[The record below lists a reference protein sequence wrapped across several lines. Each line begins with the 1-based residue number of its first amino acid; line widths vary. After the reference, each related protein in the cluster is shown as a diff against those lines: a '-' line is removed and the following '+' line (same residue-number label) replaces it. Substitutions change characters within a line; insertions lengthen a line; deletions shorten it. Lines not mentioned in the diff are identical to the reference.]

1 MFSKSNKEEEFMPKK
16 YETPL
21 LDELEKG
28 PFPSFVTEI
37 KKAAVKSDMA
47 ADELGQLEKSYRDKR
62 GYWKHGGIVGV
73 RGYGSGVIGR
83 YSSLPE
89 EFPNVANFHTVRI
102 NSISAFFYTS
112 KFLNE
117 MCDIWDKYGSGL
129 TNLHGSTGDLVLLG
143 TNTENLE
150 PIFAEFSSRGWDL
163 GGSGSA
169 LRTPSCC
176 VGPARCEW
184 SNIDTLDITYSIAQE
199 WQDEM
204 HRPAFPYKFKFKTA
218 GCAVDCIAS
227 IARADCSI
235 IGTWKGNIAVDQA
248 EVANYAKKGMNIQEE
263 IVNMC
268 PSKCMSYDGKELKI
282 TDADCIRC
290 MHCIAK
296 MTKALKPT
304 GEKGASIL
312 IGSKAPFVIGATLS
326 WVIVPFMKMEPPYD
340 EFKDLIRKMWE
351 FWDEHGKNRERIG
364 ELIIRKG
371 MREFLEY
378 IGVEPQAQQVKEP
391 RRDPFFFWTEAD
403 LQK

>member
-1 MFSKSNKEEEFMPKK
+1 MPKK

-37 KKAAVKSDMA
+37 KKAAAKSDMA

-83 YSSLPE
+83 YSSLPD

-102 NSISAFFYTS
+102 NSIAGFFYTS
-112 KFLNE
+112 KFLKE
-117 MCDIWDKYGSGL
+117 ACDIWDKYGSGL

-169 LRTPSCC
+169 MRTPSCC

-184 SNIDTLDITYSIAQE
+184 SNIDTLDITYSITQE

-235 IGTWKGNIAVDQA
+235 IGTWKGNIAVDQT
-248 EVANYAKKGMNIQEE
+248 EVANYAKNGMNIQEE

-282 TDADCIRC
+282 NDADCVRC

-304 GEKGASIL
+304 GEKGATIL

>member
-1 MFSKSNKEEEFMPKK
+1 MSKK

-21 LDELEKG
+21 LNELEKG
-28 PFPSFVTEI
+28 SFPSFVTEI
-37 KKAAVKSDMA
+37 KKAAVHHDMA
-47 ADELGQLEKSYRDKR
+47 ADELGQLEKSYRDRR

-89 EFPNVANFHTVRI
+89 EFPAVANFHTVRI
-102 NSISAFFYTS
+102 NSISGFFYTS
-112 KFLNE
+112 KFLKE

-129 TNLHGSTGDLVLLG
+129 TNMHGSTGDLVLLG
-143 TNTENLE
+143 TTTENLE

-184 SNIDTLDITYSIAQE
+184 SNIDTLDITYSLTQE

-235 IGTWKGNIAVDQA
+235 IGTWKGKIAIEQA
-248 EVANYAKKGMNIQEE
+248 EVANYAKKGMNISEE
-263 IVNMC
+263 IVNRC
-268 PSKCMSYDGKELKI
+268 PSRCMSYDGKELKI
-282 TDADCIRC
+282 TDEDCVRC

-304 GEKGASIL
+304 GERGATIL

-326 WVIVPFMKMEPPYD
+326 WVIVPFIKMEPPYT

-351 FWDEHGKNRERIG
+351 FWDENGKNRERIG

-378 IGVEPQAQQVKEP
+378 IGLDPVPQQVKEP
-391 RRDPFFFWTEAD
+391 RRDPFFFWTEED

>member
-1 MFSKSNKEEEFMPKK
+1 MPKK
-16 YETPL
+16 YDTPL

-28 PFPSFVTEI
+28 PFPSFVKEI
-37 KKAAVKSDMA
+37 KKAAAKNDMA

-73 RGYGSGVIGR
+73 RGYGSGIIGR

-102 NSISAFFYTS
+102 NSIAGLFYTS
-112 KFLNE
+112 EVLRTI
-117 MCDIWDKYGSGL
+117 CDIWDKHGSGL
-129 TNLHGSTGDLVLLG
+129 TNFHGSTGDLILLG
-143 TNTENLE
+143 TTTEHLE
-150 PIFAEFSSRGWDL
+150 DIFAEFSSRGWDL

-169 LRTPSCC
+169 MRTPSCC

-184 SNIDTLDITYSIAQE
+184 SNIDTLDITYSLTQE
-199 WQDEM
+199 FQDEL
-204 HRPAFPYKFKFKTA
+204 HRPAFPYKFKFKTV
-218 GCAVDCIAS
+218 GCAVDCNAA

-235 IGTWKGNIAVDQA
+235 IGTWKGKIEIDQD
-248 EVANYAKKGMNIQEE
+248 EVANYAKKGKNIQDE
-263 IVNMC
+263 IVNLC
-268 PSKCMSYDGKELKI
+268 PSKCMSYDGKTLKI
-282 TDADCIRC
+282 NDEDCVRC
-290 MHCIAK
+290 MHCISR

-326 WVIVPFMKMEPPYD
+326 WVIVPFMKMEPPYT
-340 EFKDLIRKMWE
+340 ELKELTRKMWE
-351 FWDEHGKNRERIG
+351 FWDEYGKNRERIG

-378 IGVEPQAQQVKEP
+378 IGVDPMPQQVKEP
-391 RRDPFFFWTEAD
+391 RRDPFFFWKEEE
-403 LQK
+403 LVPNSELLKK

>member
-1 MFSKSNKEEEFMPKK
+1 MPKK

-28 PFPSFVTEI
+28 PFPSFVTEM
-37 KKAAVKSDMA
+37 KKAAAKNDMA

-89 EFPNVANFHTVRI
+89 DFPNVANFHTVRI
-102 NSISAFFYTS
+102 NSIAGFFYTS
-112 KFLNE
+112 KFLKE
-117 MCDIWDKYGSGL
+117 ACDIWDKYGSGL
-129 TNLHGSTGDLVLLG
+129 TNLHGSTGDIILLG
-143 TNTENLE
+143 TTTENLE

-169 LRTPSCC
+169 MRTPSCC

-184 SNIDTLDITYSIAQE
+184 SNIDTLDITYSITQE
-199 WQDEM
+199 FQDEL

-235 IGTWKGNIAVDQA
+235 IGTWKGKIEVNQD

-282 TDADCIRC
+282 NDEDCVRC

-304 GEKGASIL
+304 GEKGATIL

-340 EFKDLIRKMWE
+340 ELKDLVRKMWE
-351 FWDEHGKNRERIG
+351 YWDEYGKNRERIG
-364 ELIIRKG
+364 ELIIRRG

-378 IGVEPQAQQVKEP
+378 IGVDPNPQQVKEP
-391 RRDPFFFWTEAD
+391 RRDPFFFWKEEE
-403 LQK
+403 LVPNSELLKK

>member
-1 MFSKSNKEEEFMPKK
+1 MPKK
-16 YETPL
+16 YDTPL

-37 KKAAVKSDMA
+37 KKAAAKNDMA
-47 ADELGQLEKSYRDKR
+47 ADELGQLEKSYRDRR

-73 RGYGSGVIGR
+73 RGYGGGVIGR

-89 EFPNVANFHTVRI
+89 QFPNVANFHTVRI
-102 NSISAFFYTS
+102 NSTSAFFYTS
-112 KFLNE
+112 KFINE

-129 TNLHGSTGDLVLLG
+129 TNMHGSTGDLVLLG

-184 SNIDTLDITYSIAQE
+184 SNIDTLDINYSITQE

-235 IGTWKGNIAVDQA
+235 IGTWKGKIAVDQN
-248 EVANYAKKGMNIQEE
+248 EVAAYAKNGMNIQEE

-268 PSKCMSYDGKELKI
+268 PSKCMSYADGKLSIKDE
-282 TDADCIRC
+282 DCIRC

-304 GEKGASIL
+304 GEKGATIL

-371 MREFLEY
+371 MREFLEF
-378 IGVEPQAQQVKEP
+378 IGVEPQPQQVKEP

>member
-1 MFSKSNKEEEFMPKK
+1 MPKK
-16 YETPL
+16 YDTPL

-37 KKAAVKSDMA
+37 KKAAAKSDMA

-73 RGYGSGVIGR
+73 RGYGGGVIGR

-89 EFPNVANFHTVRI
+89 LFPDVANFHTVRI
-102 NSISAFFYTS
+102 NSTSAFFYTS
-112 KFLNE
+112 AFLKD

-150 PIFAEFSSRGWDL
+150 AIFAEFSSRGWDL

-169 LRTPSCC
+169 MRTPSCC

-184 SNIDTLDITYSIAQE
+184 ANIDTLDINYSITQE
-199 WQDEM
+199 FQDEI

-235 IGTWKGNIAVDQA
+235 IGTWKGNIAVNQA
-248 EVANYAKKGMNIQEE
+248 EVANYAKGGMNINEE
-263 IVNMC
+263 IVDMC

-282 TDADCIRC
+282 ADADCIRC

-326 WVIVPFMKMEPPYD
+326 WVIVPFIKMEPPYD

-351 FWDEHGKNRERIG
+351 YWDEHGKNRERIG
-364 ELIIRKG
+364 ELIIRRG
-371 MREFLEY
+371 MREFLEF
-378 IGVEPQAQQVKEP
+378 IGVEPVPQQIKEP
-391 RRDPFFFWTEAD
+391 RRDPFFFWTEED

>member
-1 MFSKSNKEEEFMPKK
+1 MPKK
-16 YETPL
+16 YDTPL

-37 KKAAVKSDMA
+37 KKAAAKSDMA

-89 EFPNVANFHTVRI
+89 LFPDVANFHTVRI
-102 NSISAFFYTS
+102 NSTSAFFYTS
-112 KFLNE
+112 AFLKD

-150 PIFAEFSSRGWDL
+150 AIFAEFSSRGWDL

-169 LRTPSCC
+169 MRTPSCC

-184 SNIDTLDITYSIAQE
+184 SNIDTLDINYSITQE
-199 WQDEM
+199 FQDEM

-235 IGTWKGNIAVDQA
+235 IGTWKGNIAVNQA
-248 EVANYAKKGMNIQEE
+248 EVANYAKGGMNIQEE

-268 PSKCMSYDGKELKI
+268 PSKCMSYDGKNLKI
-282 TDADCIRC
+282 NDSDCIRC

-326 WVIVPFMKMEPPYD
+326 WVIVPFIKMEPPYD

-351 FWDEHGKNRERIG
+351 YWDEHGKNRERIG
-364 ELIIRKG
+364 ELIIRRG
-371 MREFLEY
+371 MREFLEF
-378 IGVEPQAQQVKEP
+378 IGVEPVPQQIKEP
-391 RRDPFFFWTEAD
+391 RRDPFFFWTEED

>member
-1 MFSKSNKEEEFMPKK
+1 MPKK

-37 KKAAVKSDMA
+37 KKAAAKSDMA

-73 RGYGSGVIGR
+73 RGYGAGVIGR

-102 NSISAFFYTS
+102 NSTSGFFYTS

-129 TNLHGSTGDLVLLG
+129 TNLHGSTGDLILLG
-143 TNTENLE
+143 TNSENLE
-150 PIFAEFSSRGWDL
+150 PIFAEFTSRGWDL

-169 LRTPSCC
+169 MRTPSCC

-184 SNIDTLDITYSIAQE
+184 SNIDTLDINYSITQE

-235 IGTWKGNIAVDQA
+235 IGTWKGSIAVDQS
-248 EVANYAKKGMNIQEE
+248 EVANYAKGGMNIQEE

-304 GEKGASIL
+304 GEKGATIL

-326 WVIVPFMKMEPPYD
+326 WVIVPFIKMEPPYD

-351 FWDEHGKNRERIG
+351 FWDEYGKNRERIG

-371 MREFLEY
+371 MREFLEF
-378 IGVEPQAQQVKEP
+378 IGVEPVPQQVKEP

>member
-1 MFSKSNKEEEFMPKK
+1 MPKK

-37 KKAAVKSDMA
+37 KKAAAKKDMA

-89 EFPNVANFHTVRI
+89 QFPDVANFHTVRI
-102 NSISAFFYTS
+102 NSIGGFFYTS
-112 KFLNE
+112 KFLKE
-117 MCDIWDKYGSGL
+117 ACDIWDKYGSGL
-129 TNLHGSTGDLVLLG
+129 TNLHGSTGDFVLLG

-169 LRTPSCC
+169 MRTPSCC

-184 SNIDTLDITYSIAQE
+184 SNINTLDINYAITQE
-199 WQDEM
+199 FQDEM

-282 TDADCIRC
+282 TDADCVRC

-340 EFKDLIRKMWE
+340 ELKDLIRKMWE
-351 FWDEHGKNRERIG
+351 YWDEHGKNRERIG
-364 ELIIRKG
+364 ELIIRRG

-378 IGVEPQAQQVKEP
+378 IGVEPQPQQIKEP
-391 RRDPFFFWTEAD
+391 RRDPFFFWTEED

>member
-1 MFSKSNKEEEFMPKK
+1 MPKK
-16 YETPL
+16 YDTPM

-28 PFPSFVTEI
+28 PFPSFVKEI
-37 KKAAVKSDMA
+37 KKAAAKNDMA

-73 RGYGSGVIGR
+73 RGYGSGIIGR

-102 NSISAFFYTS
+102 NSIAGLFYTS
-112 KFLNE
+112 KALRE
-117 MCDIWDKYGSGL
+117 ICDIWDKYGSGL
-129 TNLHGSTGDLVLLG
+129 TNFHGSTGDIILLG
-143 TNTENLE
+143 TTTEHLE
-150 PIFAEFSSRGWDL
+150 DLFAEYSSRGWDL

-184 SNIDTLDITYSIAQE
+184 SNIDTLDITYSLTQE
-199 WQDEM
+199 FQDEL
-204 HRPAFPYKFKFKTA
+204 HRPAFPYKFKFKTV
-218 GCAVDCIAS
+218 GCAVDCNAS

-235 IGTWKGNIAVDQA
+235 IGTWKGKIEINQD

-263 IVNMC
+263 IVNLC
-268 PSKCMSYDGKELKI
+268 PSKCMSYDGKTLKI
-282 TDADCIRC
+282 NDEDCVRC

-326 WVIVPFMKMEPPYD
+326 WVIVPFMKMEPPYT
-340 EFKDLIRKMWE
+340 ELKDLVRKMWE

-378 IGVEPQAQQVKEP
+378 IGLDPMPQQVKEP
-391 RRDPFFFWTEAD
+391 RRDPFFFWKED
-403 LQK
+403 ELIPNSQLLKK

>member
-1 MFSKSNKEEEFMPKK
+1 MPKK
-16 YETPL
+16 YDTPL

-28 PFPSFVTEI
+28 PFPSFVKEI
-37 KKAAVKSDMA
+37 KKAAAKNDMA

-73 RGYGSGVIGR
+73 RGYGSGIIGR
-83 YSSLPE
+83 YSSIPE

-102 NSISAFFYTS
+102 NSIAGLFYTS
-112 KFLNE
+112 QALRTI
-117 MCDIWDKYGSGL
+117 CDIWDKYGSGL
-129 TNLHGSTGDLVLLG
+129 TNFHGSTGDLVLLG
-143 TNTENLE
+143 TTTEHLE
-150 PIFAEFSSRGWDL
+150 DIFAEYSSRGWDL

-184 SNIDTLDITYSIAQE
+184 SNIDTLDITYSLTQE
-199 WQDEM
+199 FQDEL
-204 HRPAFPYKFKFKTA
+204 HRPAFPYKFKFKTV
-218 GCAVDCIAS
+218 GCAVDCNAA

-235 IGTWKGNIAVDQA
+235 IGTWKGKIEIDQD

-263 IVNMC
+263 IVNLC
-268 PSKCMSYDGKELKI
+268 PSKCMSYDGKTLKI
-282 TDADCIRC
+282 NDEDCVRC
-290 MHCIAK
+290 MHCISR

-326 WVIVPFMKMEPPYD
+326 WVIVPFMKMEPPYT
-340 EFKDLIRKMWE
+340 ELKELIRKMWE
-351 FWDEHGKNRERIG
+351 FWDEYGKNRERIG

-378 IGVEPQAQQVKEP
+378 IGVDPMPQQVKEP
-391 RRDPFFFWTEAD
+391 RRDPFFFWKEEE
-403 LQK
+403 LVPNSELLKK

>member
-1 MFSKSNKEEEFMPKK
+1 MPKK
-16 YETPL
+16 YQTPL

-37 KKAAVKSDMA
+37 KKAATKSDMA
-47 ADELGQLEKSYRDKR
+47 NDELGQLEKSYRDKR

-102 NSISAFFYTS
+102 NSISGFFYTS
-112 KFLNE
+112 KFLKE

-143 TNTENLE
+143 TTTENLE

-169 LRTPSCC
+169 MRTPSCC

-184 SNIDTLDITYSIAQE
+184 SNINTLDITYSVTQE
-199 WQDEM
+199 FQDEL

-235 IGTWKGNIAVDQA
+235 IGTWKGKIAVDQA
-248 EVANYAKKGMNIQEE
+248 EVANYAKKGMNISEE
-263 IVNMC
+263 IVNKC
-268 PSKCMSYDGKELKI
+268 PSRCMSYDGKALKI
-282 TDADCIRC
+282 ADEDCVRC

-304 GEKGASIL
+304 GEKGATIL

-326 WVIVPFMKMEPPYD
+326 WVIIPFMKMEPPYT
-340 EFKDLIRKMWE
+340 ELKDLVRKMWE
-351 FWDEHGKNRERIG
+351 YWDEFGKNRERIG
-364 ELIIRKG
+364 ELIIRRG
-371 MREFLEY
+371 MREFLER
-378 IGVEPQAQQVKEP
+378 IGVDPVPQQVKEP
-391 RRDPFFFWTEAD
+391 RRDPFFFWTEED
-403 LQK
+403 LKH